1 MKKILAALTV
11 GVFAASVTLPALAQ
25 DKVDNELTEASQIIQ
40 EMTGPQ
46 QSAGIPNDILRN
58 AKCIAVIPKLIKAG
72 FGIGGEHGNG
82 VATCK
87 VQDGRW
93 SPPAPFSM
101 SGGSFGLQIG
111 GEEVGYIML
120 AMTDDGMQAL
130 MSGHFKVGA
139 GINAAAGPVGRDAS
153 ASAGWKGAALLSYSR
168 AKGAYAGA
176 TLNGTEL
183 IRIMTPPNSSTASR
197 SRSTASS
204 TDRSTCP
211 TRVPLLT
218 SSTPSTT
225 PSATLNRG
233 SKRSRFCTQLLFNVA
248 GKRGGLS
255 GPPLCTLI
263 SASASARL
271 FSRALPAPLDLRTGH
286 PA

>member
-1 MKKILAALTV
+1 MNRTCAALIV
-11 GVFAASVTLPALAQ
+11 GVCTGVATLPTLAQ
-25 DKVDNELTEASQIIQ
+25 DRANNELTQASQIIS

-46 QSAGIPNDILRN
+46 STAGIPDDVLRSS
-58 AKCIAVIPKLIKAG
+58 KCIAVIPKLLKAG

-87 VQDGRW
+87 LSSGKW

-139 GINAAAGPVGRDAS
+139 GVNAAAGPVGREAS

-183 IRIMTPPNSSTASR
+183 NQDHTATKQLYNQEVPFNSILNGQVHMPDQSAAMEFVHTVNSAVEH
-197 SRSTASS
+197 A
-204 TDRSTCP
+204 
-211 TRVPLLT
+211 TR
-218 SSTPSTT
+218 
-225 PSATLNRG
+225 
-233 SKRSRFCTQLLFNVA
+233 
-248 GKRGGLS
+248 
-255 GPPLCTLI
+255 
-263 SASASARL
+263 
-271 FSRALPAPLDLRTGH
+271 
-286 PA
+286 